1 MIPLALA
8 LLASSGVVAP
18 APAIEP
24 VEMVQAPGAC
34 HARVSWMRVLTT
46 QYGERRLGM
55 WVFRDV
61 TIELYANDES
71 RSWTM
76 LRVTPDGVACLWAEG
91 NTWMGTDLPR
101 GAPH

>member
-34 HARVSWMRVLTT
+34 HAR
-46 QYGERRLGM
+46 
-55 WVFRDV
+55 
-61 TIELYANDES
+61 
-71 RSWTM
+71 
-76 LRVTPDGVACLWAEG
+76 
-91 NTWMGTDLPR
+91 
-101 GAPH
+101 